1 MAILSD
7 KNREIYM
14 STKGINT
21 LGLGLV
27 AAAAGLLAYG
37 NLKTTNPVELLN
49 VSYDPTRE
57 VYSEIDSKFVVQF
70 QKDNGTS
77 IDVKQSHGGS
87 TRQAKAVADGLG
99 ADVVT
104 LGVPSD
110 IESLHKFGLVA
121 DDWQKAFPNKAEPY
135 TSTIVFV
142 VRKGNPHDIHDW
154 ADLAGPGVVVVT
166 PNPKTSANGKLSFL
180 AAWGS
185 VIYRGGTEDQA
196 RDLVNGIY
204 QNVSTL
210 GSGSRD
216 STNTFELAK
225 EGDVHLTWENEA
237 IREVADS
244 KGDLEIV
251 YPPVSIAAEPS
262 VAIVAP
268 NAAKHH
274 VEKAAAAYLN
284 YLYSDE
290 AQEIFA
296 KNGYRP
302 SNPQILAKHQD
313 SLPAVTLFPITL
325 IAKDWNDA
333 QTKFFDE
340 GGVFDV
346 IHQHLAKNN

>member
-1 MAILSD
+1 
-7 KNREIYM
+7 M
-14 STKGINT
+14 STKAINT
-21 LGLGLV
+21 LALGLV

-37 NLKTTNPVELLN
+37 NLKPASASALLN

-57 VYSEIDSKFVVQF
+57 VYSEINPKFVVQF
-70 QKDNGTS
+70 QKDSGSS

-87 TRQAKAVADGLG
+87 TRQAKAVADGLA

-104 LGVPSD
+104 LGLPSD
-110 IESLHKFGLVA
+110 IENLHKFGLVA
-121 DDWQKAFPNKAEPY
+121 DGWQKQFPNNSEPY
-135 TSTIVFV
+135 SSTIVFV
-142 VRKGNPHDIHDW
+142 VRKGNPHNIHDW
-154 ADLAGPGVVVVT
+154 ADLAVPGIAVVT
-166 PNPKTSANGKLSFL
+166 PNPRTSANGKLSCL

-185 VIYRGGTEDQA
+185 VIYKGGTEDQA
-196 RDLVNGIY
+196 RILVNGIY

-262 VAIVAP
+262 VAIIAP
-268 NAAKHH
+268 NAVKHH
-274 VEKAAAAYLN
+274 LEKAATAYLN

-296 KNGYRP
+296 KDGYRP

-313 SLPAVTLFPITL
+313 LLPAITLFPITL

-333 QTKFFDE
+333 QAKFFDD

>member
-1 MAILSD
+1 
-7 KNREIYM
+7 M
-14 STKGINT
+14 STKGINAFA
-21 LGLGLV
+21 LGLV

-37 NLKTTNPVELLN
+37 NIKSNAPAELLN

-57 VYSEIDSKFVVQF
+57 VYSEIDAKFVAQF
-70 QKDNGTS
+70 QKDTGS
-77 IDVKQSHGGS
+77 AIGIKQSHGGS
-87 TRQAKAVADGLG
+87 SRQAKAVADGLA

-104 LGVPSD
+104 LGLPSD

-121 DDWQKAFPNKAEPY
+121 DDWQKKFPSNAEPY

-142 VRKGNPHDIHDW
+142 VRKGNPHNIHDW
-154 ADLAGPGVVVVT
+154 PDLAGPGLEVVT

-185 VIYRGGTEDQA
+185 VISRGGTEDQA
-196 RDLVNGIY
+196 RELVGNIY
-204 QNVSTL
+204 RNVSTL

-251 YPPVSIAAEPS
+251 YPPVSILAEPS
-262 VAIVAP
+262 VAVIEP
-268 NAAKHH
+268 NVTKHH
-274 VEKAAAAYLN
+274 LEKEATAYLN

-296 KNGYRP
+296 KDGYRP

-313 SLPAVTLFPITL
+313 LLPNVTLFPITL
-325 IAKDWNDA
+325 VAKDWDDA
-333 QTKFFDE
+333 QAKFFDD

-346 IHQHLAKNN
+346 IHVHLAKSN